1 MRFAVDRYKIGI
13 ETEVNADEFDGQM
26 YIPARRTRFYCP
38 ECGEIV
44 YFRAK
49 GGAHPN
55 QFYHQEKTD
64 QAPEC
69 DKRVDGRSELSL
81 RERVGLPLYITR
93 NGSSYELSIGFPAL
107 GKDML
112 SKASEAQY
120 TVEISYGTFS
130 QRISVDHTNFIEDE
144 MTLIP
149 INFLPDWGRNYVIT
163 TNGIRAVYGIQRKWS
178 DYADGF
184 DRSGAI
190 FSYSET
196 GGKKIRRGDCI
207 STHRQ
212 YYLLTQN
219 RIPDYS
225 EILRSEEGKVSIGSS
240 NFTLYK
246 IEIQVSSDESSRYA
260 EISRYFNRAFGVWLL
275 EQQPELIP
283 LWPPVV
289 EQDEFIPI
297 LDKENLICYV
307 SSGNDSPNV
316 YVYSDRGVTLLPKRK
331 ENTHLIELS
340 IGRKPNILSVDR
352 KYVGR
357 EATFVLKDIYRT
369 NSIQEIRVKKD
380 AELCSIEDLCEDDFM
395 ASKFTFITDGKLELY
410 IGEGKKIYKHISI
423 RNHETSIESKSRV
436 REILLLIES
445 GILKQI
451 FPKRISVKTK
461 SFNDNT
467 LHLIVTAG
475 GAEVPLPR
483 WAAYVINSILCVSGI
498 EYSRELA
505 RVASTGIIHID
516 ALKHLKQIEQEM
528 NLI

>member
-1 MRFAVDRYKIGI
+1 VTNVRFAVDRYKIGI

-69 DKRVDGRSELSL
+69 DKRVDDRSELSL
-81 RERVGLPLYITR
+81 KERVGLPLYITR
-93 NGSSYELSIGFPAL
+93 NGFSYELSIGFPAL

-149 INFLPDWGRNYVIT
+149 INFLPDWGKNYVIT

-212 YYLLTQN
+212 YNLLTQN

-246 IEIQVSSDESSRYA
+246 IEIQVSSDESSRYHRLTDLA
-260 EISRYFNRAFGVWLL
+260 EYYGIDGDGAHRAMNDCLMNQKVFELL
-275 EQQPELIP
+275 RNEM
-283 LWPPVV
+283 
-289 EQDEFIPI
+289 
-297 LDKENLICYV
+297 EN
-307 SSGNDSPNV
+307 P
-316 YVYSDRGVTLLPKRK
+316 
-331 ENTHLIELS
+331 S
-340 IGRKPNILSVDR
+340 IAAKS
-352 KYVGR
+352 
-357 EATFVLKDIYRT
+357 
-369 NSIQEIRVKKD
+369 VKKCPKCGSP
-380 AELCSIEDLCEDDFM
+380 LKLRKGKYGDFWGC
-395 ASKFTFITDGKLELY
+395 TGYPDCRY
-410 IGEGKKIYKHISI
+410 
-423 RNHETSIESKSRV
+423 
-436 REILLLIES
+436 
-445 GILKQI
+445 
-451 FPKRISVKTK
+451 TK
-461 SFNDNT
+461 N
-467 LHLIVTAG
+467 A
-475 GAEVPLPR
+475 
-483 WAAYVINSILCVSGI
+483 
-498 EYSRELA
+498 
-505 RVASTGIIHID
+505 
-516 ALKHLKQIEQEM
+516 
-528 NLI
+528 